1 MSRHGWTAL
10 VVGVFLVI
18 LGAAVGHPEPMLVG
32 LALCAAV
39 LLALAWVAVCGNLHL
54 ERRLDPARVEVGEP
68 AHSYLTVENRSRSA
82 SLPLPV
88 LDRVGTLEV
97 PLTVSALRPSATAEL
112 SYEPP
117 TGRRGVFEVGPLTS
131 LRGDPWQFV
140 QRRRSHGEAAT
151 LLVYPRHHALRPLPP
166 SAQRSLEAPTSDSSA
181 SGTQTFHQLRD
192 YVTGDDRR
200 MIHWRSY
207 ARTGNL
213 VVRQHVDTSLPEL
226 AVVLDLRAGRHTPD
240 SLEEAVEIAA
250 SVLVVCARRSFPVQL
265 YLTDGRVVASPPG
278 GDSVAFFLDQLA
290 AVEVDEHSAADA
302 DLSRLVQAAASSVA
316 GHRLLV
322 VTGRPTAADMS
333 SVAVLGRRCSQ
344 VVVVD
349 ANPVGEVAGTAGV
362 VVAPVRS
369 SQEFADLWN
378 EGLLT

>member
-10 VVGVFLVI
+10 GVGALMALAGAVVGHSAPLLI
-18 LGAAVGHPEPMLVG
+18 GLGLCLAVGV
-32 LALCAAV
+32 ALG
-39 LLALAWVAVCGNLHL
+39 WVALGGGLDL
-54 ERRLDPARVEVGEP
+54 ERRLEPVRVEVGEE
-68 AHSYLTVENRSRSA
+68 ARSFLTVENRSRTA

-88 LDRVGTLEV
+88 VDRVGTTEV
-97 PLTVSALRPSATAEL
+97 PLTVPTLRPSGSTEL
-112 SYEPP
+112 SYTPP
-117 TGRRGVFEVGPLTS
+117 TDRRGVFAVGPLTS

-140 QRRRSHGEAAT
+140 QRHRSHGDLAT
-151 LLVYPRHHALRPLPP
+151 LLVYPRHQVLRPLPP

-181 SGTQTFHQLRD
+181 MGTQTFHQLRD

-213 VVRQHVDTSLPEL
+213 VVRQHVDTSLPEV
-226 AVVLDLRAGRHTPD
+226 AVMLDLRPARH
-240 SLEEAVEIAA
+240 SEESFEEAVEIAA
-250 SVLVVCARRSFPVQL
+250 SVLVLCGRQSFPVHL
-265 YLTDGRVVASPPG
+265 FLTDGRVLTAPPG
-278 GDSVAFFLDQLA
+278 GDPIAYFLDQLA
-290 AVEVDEHSAADA
+290 AVEVDPDSSGDA

-322 VTGRPTAADMS
+322 VTGRPTPADMS
-333 SVAVLGRRCSQ
+333 SIAVLGRRCAQ

-349 ANPVGEVAGTAGV
+349 AHPEGEVAGGAGV

-369 SQEFADLWN
+369 AAEFAELWN
-378 EGLLT
+378 QGLMT